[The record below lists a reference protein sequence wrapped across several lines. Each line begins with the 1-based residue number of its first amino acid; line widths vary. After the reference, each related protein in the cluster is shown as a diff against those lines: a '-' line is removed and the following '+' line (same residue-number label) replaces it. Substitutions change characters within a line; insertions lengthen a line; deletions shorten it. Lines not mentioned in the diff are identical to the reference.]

1 MYYTKGYNVGFIE
14 PNSCSLKID
23 CLNLNPKHHKKI
35 DVYECKEIDLST
47 YESRV
52 NLKNEL
58 IKINEELKPELQK
71 LEEYILKKY
80 TIKDLLK

>member
-1 MYYTKGYNVGFIE
+1 M
-14 PNSCSLKID
+14 
-23 CLNLNPKHHKKI
+23 
-35 DVYECKEIDLST
+35 YECKEIDLST

-71 LEEYILKKY
+71 LEEYILKRY

>member
-1 MYYTKGYNVGFIE
+1 MYKYIKKGIYMGKF
-14 PNSCSLKID
+14 KD
-23 CLNLNPKHHKKI
+23 YLNERIQILSDEKI
-35 DVYECKEIDLST
+35 DVYVRKTTDLST

-71 LEEYILKKY
+71 LEEYILKRY